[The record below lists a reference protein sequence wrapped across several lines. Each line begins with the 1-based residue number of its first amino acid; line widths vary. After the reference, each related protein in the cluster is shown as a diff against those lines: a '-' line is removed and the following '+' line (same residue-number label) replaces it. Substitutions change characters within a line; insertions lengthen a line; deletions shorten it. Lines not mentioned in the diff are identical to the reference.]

1 MTGLTRALAV
11 ATEAAL
17 DAGALIRAEFHR
29 PSGPRAAGGHHADV
43 DDEAEGL
50 IRDRLLTAFPD
61 WAYLGE
67 ETRWGG
73 NRNATIGWLVDPNDG
88 TNAFIEGWRGSA
100 VSIALIDRTRGLPVL
115 GVVYAPLA
123 PDDEGDLFTWSE
135 GAPLLRNGQPVQ
147 RAPLSQR
154 LDSSTV
160 VLLNHHS
167 GLDAEVNAT
176 RLAPARFMPMPSIAY
191 RLALVAVGDAD
202 AGVSLSGPTGWDV
215 AGGHAL
221 LLASGGDLLDQD
233 GDPIRYPTLSPS
245 VGNVFGGSAPI
256 AKALSAVRWHGHR
269 TTSVNGSDPAPA
281 RASDLTGRRISDA
294 GLLRRAQG
302 CLLGQAAGDAL
313 GQLVEF
319 QDQKSI
325 SRQYPA
331 GVRELA
337 DGGAWHTIA
346 GQPTDDTEL
355 ALALARNLVAEGC
368 FNAAAVKESYQA
380 WLASGPF
387 DVGTTTRRGLRGH
400 PDYASASNG
409 SVMRVSPLGVFGHA
423 LTAEAVGELARE
435 DSAITHPNPV
445 CRDAAAALAVAIA
458 QAVRHGDGAAA
469 AYHAAVAW
477 ATRAR
482 AAEPVKQAMH
492 RAASAAPEDFQTHMG
507 FAPVALQN
515 AFFEALHAESLEEG
529 VVRTVGRGGD
539 TDTNGAIAGAL
550 LGAIHGR
557 DAVPL
562 RWRRAV
568 LTCRALPVTSQ
579 PRPAEYW
586 PVDLMQLAERLLIA
600 GSAPLD

>member
-1 MTGLTRALAV
+1 LTDLTRALAV

-29 PSGPRAAGGHHADV
+29 ADGPRASGGHHADV
-43 DDEAEGL
+43 DNEAEGL
-50 IRDRLLTAFPD
+50 IRDRLLSAFPD

-73 NRNATIGWLVDPNDG
+73 NRNATIGWLIDPNDG
-88 TNAFIEGWRGSA
+88 TNAFIQGWRGSA

-123 PDDEGDLFTWSE
+123 PDDEGDLFSWSE
-135 GAPLLRNGQPVQ
+135 GAPLLRNGRPIQ
-147 RAPLSQR
+147 RALLPQS

-167 GLDAEVNAT
+167 GRDAEANAK
-176 RLAPARFMPMPSIAY
+176 RVAPARFMPVPSIAY
-191 RLALVAVGDAD
+191 RLALVAAGDAD
-202 AGVSLSGPTGWDV
+202 AGVSLSAPTGWDV

-221 LLASGGDLLDQD
+221 LLGAGGDLLDQD
-233 GDPIRYPTLSPS
+233 GDAIRYPTLHPP
-245 VGNVFGGSAPI
+245 VGNVFGGSLPI
-256 AKALSAVRWHGHR
+256 AKVLSSGRWHSHR
-269 TTSVNGSDPAPA
+269 TTSVSGSDPASA

-294 GLLRRAQG
+294 GVLRRAQG

-319 QDQKSI
+319 LDQKSI
-325 SRQYPA
+325 DARYPA

-355 ALALARNLVAEGC
+355 ALALGRSLVAEGG
-368 FNAAAVKESYQA
+368 FDAAAVAKSYEA

-400 PDYASASNG
+400 PDHTSASNG

-423 LTAEAVGELARE
+423 LPAERVGELARE
-435 DSAITHPNPV
+435 DSALTHPNPV
-445 CRDAAAALAVAIA
+445 CRDAAAALAAAIA

-469 AYHAAVAW
+469 AYQAAVAW
-477 ATRAR
+477 AERADA
-482 AAEPVKQAMH
+482 AAEVRQALDG
-492 RAASAAPEDFQTHMG
+492 AASVPPEDFQTHMG

-529 VVRTVGRGGD
+529 VIRTVGRGGD

-568 LTCRALPVTSQ
+568 LTCRALPGTSQ